1 VREWVVEVALDR
13 PYQSPRQLAWQI
25 TDDQGY
31 FISESSVYRI
41 LKSYDLI
48 TSPAFEV
55 IKASDPF
62 KNPTKRVNDLG
73 QTDFTQFK
81 VFSWSWYYLGT
92 VLDDFSRYIIAWP
105 QPGRPPMCRRL

>member
-1 VREWVVEVALDR
+1 VREGVVEVALDR
-13 PYQSPRQLAWQI
+13 PDQSPRQLAWQI

-55 IKASDPF
+55 IKASDKF
-62 KNPTKRVNDLG
+62 KNPTQHVNEMW

-81 VFSWSWYYLGT
+81 VFG
-92 VLDDFSRYIIAWP
+92 
-105 QPGRPPMCRRL
+105 